1 MLTVAMTKTLGRR
14 IRELREENDLSLREF
29 AKKLGSVTAAHISD
43 IELGRRYP
51 SDSLLKRI
59 AAALRVPLAKLEE
72 HDNRPP
78 VEEIKRLSEADPTF
92 GFAFRKL
99 VDEMVEKNISA
110 DDILKFTNQKSDR
123 EKPR

>member
-29 AKKLGSVTAAHISD
+29 AKKLGDVTAAHISD

-51 SDSLLKRI
+51 SESLLKRI
-59 AAALRVPLAKLEE
+59 ATVLRVPLGKLEE
-72 HDNRPP
+72 HDSRPP

-110 DDILKFTNQKSDR
+110 DDILKFTNRKSDQ
-123 EKPR
+123 EKPK